1 MIANQ
6 DQNNQFR
13 GHPSPVTKNGFKAKI
28 RNFILGTFTCFM
40 VSTSLQAAQT
50 VCIFD
55 LLGRAGE
62 SYKLMKEWAL
72 AAKTW
77 GADVKLVAYQ
87 KEEQADKDFKA
98 GKCDAVA
105 MTTMRSREYNKF
117 AGSID
122 ALGGVPSN
130 DISKKA
136 IAYVLDERNA
146 KRLVSTIKG
155 EKYEV
160 AAISPLGIAYIFVR
174 DKSINTIEKGIGK
187 KFAYLHYD
195 VAQKMA
201 IDRVGAIGVPSDI
214 SNFVKKFN
222 NGEVDSIAA
231 PGYAFKPL
239 EIYKGLGTQG
249 AMFTFPVVN
258 VTGDLIIR
266 QDKFPPNFG
275 KNSRAWSLKQLPKTF
290 NMIKRIESEI
300 PAKYKLNVSAD
311 DKLRYQKLLRDG
323 RIELTE
329 RGIYDPAMMRVLK
342 KARCTVERTNF
353 ECSLD
358 GE

>member
-1 MIANQ
+1 MKMKMKNLFLASVLGALYSQSASANTQ
-6 DQNNQFR
+6 
-13 GHPSPVTKNGFKAKI
+13 
-28 RNFILGTFTCFM
+28 
-40 VSTSLQAAQT
+40 QT

-62 SYKLMKEWAL
+62 SYKLMEEWAL

-77 GADVKLVAYQ
+77 GADIKLLAYQ
-87 KEEQADKDFKA
+87 KEELADKDFKN

-130 DISKKA
+130 EISKKA
-136 IAYVLDERNA
+136 ITYALDERNA
-146 KRLVSTIKG
+146 KRLVTTIKG

-174 DKSINTIEKGIGK
+174 DRSMNTIEKGIGK

-195 VAQKMA
+195 IAQKMA
-201 IDRVGAIGVPSDI
+201 VERVGAIGVPSDI
-214 SNFVKKFN
+214 SNFARKFN
-222 NGEVDSIAA
+222 TGEVDSIAA

-239 EIYKGLGTQG
+239 EIYKGLGNKG
-249 AMFTFPVVN
+249 AMFNFPVVN
-258 VTGDLIIR
+258 VTGDLILR
-266 QDKFPPNFG
+266 QAKFPEGFG
-275 KNSRAWSLKQLPKTF
+275 QKSRAWSLGQLPKTYT
-290 NMIKRIESEI
+290 ILKRIEAEI
-300 PAKYKLNVSAD
+300 PTKYKLNVSAE
-311 DKLRYQKLLRDG
+311 DKIRYQKLLRDG
-323 RIELTE
+323 RIELTQ
-329 RGIYDPAMMRVLK
+329 RGIYDPSMIRVLK
-342 KARCTVERTNF
+342 RARCAVERTNF
-353 ECSLD
+353 ECSLG

>member
-1 MIANQ
+1 MNAKKILFAALTTLLVSN
-6 DQNNQFR
+6 
-13 GHPSPVTKNGFKAKI
+13 SAKAD
-28 RNFILGTFTCFM
+28 
-40 VSTSLQAAQT
+40 QT

-62 SYKLMKEWAL
+62 SYKLMEEWVL
-72 AAKTW
+72 ASKNW

-87 KEEQADKDFKA
+87 KEEQADRDFKN

-130 DISKKA
+130 DIARRA
-136 IAYVLDERNA
+136 ISYALDQRNA
-146 KRLVSTIKG
+146 KRLVSTMKG

-160 AAISPLGIAYIFVR
+160 AAIAPLGIAYIFVR
-174 DKSINTIEKGIGK
+174 DRSMDTIEKGIGK

-195 VAQKMA
+195 IAQKIA
-201 IDRVGAIGVPSDI
+201 IERVGAIGVPSDI
-214 SNFVKKFN
+214 STFVGKFN
-222 NGEVDSIAA
+222 RGEVDSIAA
-231 PGYAFKPL
+231 PAYAFKPL
-239 EIYKGLGTQG
+239 EIYKGLGKSG
-249 AMFTFPVVN
+249 AMFTFPLIN
-258 VTGDLIIR
+258 VTGNLIIR
-266 QDKFPPNFG
+266 QNKFPEGFG
-275 KNSRAWSLKQLPKTF
+275 QNSRAWSLRQLPKAMNT
-290 NMIKRIESEI
+290 IRRLEAEI
-300 PAKYKLNVSAD
+300 PARYKLNVTAE

-329 RGIYDPAMMRVLK
+329 RGIYDPVMMRVLK
-342 KARCTVERTNF
+342 RARCTVERTNF
-353 ECSLD
+353 ECSLG

>member
-1 MIANQ
+1 MKNLFLASVLGALCSQSASANTQ
-6 DQNNQFR
+6 
-13 GHPSPVTKNGFKAKI
+13 
-28 RNFILGTFTCFM
+28 
-40 VSTSLQAAQT
+40 QT

-62 SYKLMKEWAL
+62 SYKLMEEWAL

-77 GADVKLVAYQ
+77 GADIKLLAYQ
-87 KEEQADKDFKA
+87 KEELADKDFKN

-130 DISKKA
+130 EISKKA
-136 IAYVLDERNA
+136 ITYALDERNA
-146 KRLVSTIKG
+146 KRLVTTIKG

-174 DKSINTIEKGIGK
+174 DRSMNTIEKGIGK

-195 VAQKMA
+195 IAQKMA
-201 IDRVGAIGVPSDI
+201 VERVGAIGVPSDI
-214 SNFVKKFN
+214 SNFARKFN
-222 NGEVDSIAA
+222 TGEVDSIAA

-239 EIYKGLGTQG
+239 EIYKGLGNKG
-249 AMFTFPVVN
+249 AMFNFPVVN
-258 VTGDLIIR
+258 VTGDLILR
-266 QDKFPPNFG
+266 QAKFPEGFG
-275 KNSRAWSLKQLPKTF
+275 QKSRAWSLGQLPKTYT
-290 NMIKRIESEI
+290 ILKRIEAEI
-300 PAKYKLNVSAD
+300 PTKYKLNVSAE
-311 DKLRYQKLLRDG
+311 DKIRYQKLLRDG
-323 RIELTE
+323 RIELTQ
-329 RGIYDPAMMRVLK
+329 RGIYDPSMIRVLK
-342 KARCTVERTNF
+342 RARCAVERTNF
-353 ECSLD
+353 ECSLG

>member
-1 MIANQ
+1 MNAKKILFAALTTLLVSN
-6 DQNNQFR
+6 
-13 GHPSPVTKNGFKAKI
+13 SAKAD
-28 RNFILGTFTCFM
+28 
-40 VSTSLQAAQT
+40 QT

-62 SYKLMKEWAL
+62 SYKLMEEWAL
-72 AAKTW
+72 ASKNW

-87 KEEQADKDFKA
+87 KEEQADRDFKN

-130 DISKKA
+130 DIARRA
-136 IAYVLDERNA
+136 ISYALDQRNA
-146 KRLVSTIKG
+146 KRLVSTMKG

-160 AAISPLGIAYIFVR
+160 AAIAPLGIAYIFVR
-174 DKSINTIEKGIGK
+174 DRSMDTIEKGIGK

-195 VAQKMA
+195 IEQKIA
-201 IDRVGAIGVPSDI
+201 IERVGAIGVPSDI
-214 SNFVKKFN
+214 STFVGKFN
-222 NGEVDSIAA
+222 RGEVDSIAA
-231 PGYAFKPL
+231 PAYAFKPL
-239 EIYKGLGTQG
+239 EIYKGLGKSG
-249 AMFTFPVVN
+249 AMFTFPLIN
-258 VTGDLIIR
+258 VTGNLIIR
-266 QDKFPPNFG
+266 QNKFPEGFG
-275 KNSRAWSLKQLPKTF
+275 QNSRAWSLRQLPKAMNT
-290 NMIKRIESEI
+290 IRRLEAEI
-300 PAKYKLNVSAD
+300 PARYKLNVTAE

-329 RGIYDPAMMRVLK
+329 RGIYDPVMMRVLK
-342 KARCTVERTNF
+342 RARCTVERTNF
-353 ECSLD
+353 ECSLG

>member
-1 MIANQ
+1 MDYLAMNAKKILFAALTTLLVSN
-6 DQNNQFR
+6 
-13 GHPSPVTKNGFKAKI
+13 SAKAD
-28 RNFILGTFTCFM
+28 
-40 VSTSLQAAQT
+40 QT

-62 SYKLMKEWAL
+62 SYNLMEEWAL
-72 AAKTW
+72 ASKNW

-87 KEEQADKDFKA
+87 KEEQADRDFKN

-130 DISKKA
+130 DIARRA
-136 IAYVLDERNA
+136 ISYALDQRNA
-146 KRLVSTIKG
+146 KRLVSTMKG

-160 AAISPLGIAYIFVR
+160 AAIAPLGIAYIFVR
-174 DKSINTIEKGIGK
+174 DRSMDTIEKGIGK

-195 VAQKMA
+195 IAQKIA
-201 IDRVGAIGVPSDI
+201 IERVGAIGVPSDI
-214 SNFVKKFN
+214 STFVGKFN
-222 NGEVDSIAA
+222 RGEVDSIAA
-231 PGYAFKPL
+231 PAYAFKPL
-239 EIYKGLGTQG
+239 EIYKGLGKSG
-249 AMFTFPVVN
+249 AMFTFPLIN
-258 VTGDLIIR
+258 VTGNLIIR
-266 QDKFPPNFG
+266 QNKFPEGFG
-275 KNSRAWSLKQLPKTF
+275 QNSRAWSLRQLPKAMNT
-290 NMIKRIESEI
+290 IRRLEAEI
-300 PAKYKLNVSAD
+300 PARYKLNVTAE

-329 RGIYDPAMMRVLK
+329 RGIYDPVMMRVLK
-342 KARCTVERTNF
+342 RARCTVERTNF
-353 ECSLD
+353 ECSLG

>member
-1 MIANQ
+1 MNAKKILFAALTTLLVSN
-6 DQNNQFR
+6 
-13 GHPSPVTKNGFKAKI
+13 SAKAD
-28 RNFILGTFTCFM
+28 
-40 VSTSLQAAQT
+40 QT

-62 SYKLMKEWAL
+62 SYKLMEEWAL
-72 AAKTW
+72 ASKNW

-87 KEEQADKDFKA
+87 KEEQADRDFKN

-130 DISKKA
+130 DIARRA
-136 IAYVLDERNA
+136 ISYALDQRNA
-146 KRLVSTIKG
+146 KRLVSTMKG

-160 AAISPLGIAYIFVR
+160 AAIAPLGIAYIFVR
-174 DKSINTIEKGIGK
+174 DRSMDTIEKGIGK

-195 VAQKMA
+195 IAQKIA
-201 IDRVGAIGVPSDI
+201 IERVGAIGVPSDI
-214 SNFVKKFN
+214 STFVGKFN
-222 NGEVDSIAA
+222 RGEVDSIAA
-231 PGYAFKPL
+231 PAYAFKPL
-239 EIYKGLGTQG
+239 EIYKGLGKSG
-249 AMFTFPVVN
+249 AMFTFPLIN
-258 VTGDLIIR
+258 VTGNLIIR
-266 QDKFPPNFG
+266 QNKFPEGFG
-275 KNSRAWSLKQLPKTF
+275 QNSRAWSLRQLPKAMNT
-290 NMIKRIESEI
+290 IRRLEAEI
-300 PAKYKLNVSAD
+300 PARYKLNVTAE

-329 RGIYDPAMMRVLK
+329 RGIYDPVMMRVLK
-342 KARCTVERTNF
+342 RARCTVERTNF
-353 ECSLD
+353 ECSLG

>member
-1 MIANQ
+1 MKMKNLFLASVLGALCSQSASANTQ
-6 DQNNQFR
+6 
-13 GHPSPVTKNGFKAKI
+13 
-28 RNFILGTFTCFM
+28 
-40 VSTSLQAAQT
+40 QT

-62 SYKLMKEWAL
+62 SYKLMEEWAL

-77 GADVKLVAYQ
+77 GADIKLLAYQ
-87 KEEQADKDFKA
+87 KEELADKDFKN

-130 DISKKA
+130 EISKKA
-136 IAYVLDERNA
+136 ITYALDERNA
-146 KRLVSTIKG
+146 KRLVTTIKG

-174 DKSINTIEKGIGK
+174 DRSMNTIEKGIGK

-195 VAQKMA
+195 IAQKMA
-201 IDRVGAIGVPSDI
+201 VERVGAIGVPSDI
-214 SNFVKKFN
+214 SNFARKFN
-222 NGEVDSIAA
+222 TGEVDSIAA

-239 EIYKGLGTQG
+239 EIYKGLGNKG
-249 AMFTFPVVN
+249 AMFNFPVVN
-258 VTGDLIIR
+258 VTGDLILR
-266 QDKFPPNFG
+266 QAKFPEGFG
-275 KNSRAWSLKQLPKTF
+275 QKSRAWSLGQLPKTYT
-290 NMIKRIESEI
+290 ILKRIEAEI
-300 PAKYKLNVSAD
+300 PTKYKLNVSAE
-311 DKLRYQKLLRDG
+311 DKIRYQKLLRDG
-323 RIELTE
+323 RIELTQ
-329 RGIYDPAMMRVLK
+329 RGIYDPSMIRVLK
-342 KARCTVERTNF
+342 RARCAVERTNF
-353 ECSLD
+353 ECSLG

>member
-1 MIANQ
+1 MDYLAMNAKKILFTALTTLLVSN
-6 DQNNQFR
+6 
-13 GHPSPVTKNGFKAKI
+13 SAKAD
-28 RNFILGTFTCFM
+28 
-40 VSTSLQAAQT
+40 QT

-62 SYKLMKEWAL
+62 SYKLMEEWAL
-72 AAKTW
+72 ASKNW

-87 KEEQADKDFKA
+87 KEEQADRDFKN

-130 DISKKA
+130 DIARRA
-136 IAYVLDERNA
+136 ISYALDQRNA
-146 KRLVSTIKG
+146 KRLVSTMKG

-160 AAISPLGIAYIFVR
+160 AAIAPLGIAYIFVR
-174 DKSINTIEKGIGK
+174 DRSMDTIEKGIGK

-195 VAQKMA
+195 IAQKIA
-201 IDRVGAIGVPSDI
+201 IERVGAIGVPSDI
-214 SNFVKKFN
+214 STFVGKFN
-222 NGEVDSIAA
+222 RGEVDSIAA
-231 PGYAFKPL
+231 PAYAFKPL
-239 EIYKGLGTQG
+239 EIYKGLGKSG
-249 AMFTFPVVN
+249 AMFTFPLIN
-258 VTGDLIIR
+258 VTGNLIIR
-266 QDKFPPNFG
+266 QNKFPEGFG
-275 KNSRAWSLKQLPKTF
+275 QNSRAWSLRQLPKAMNT
-290 NMIKRIESEI
+290 IRRLEAEI
-300 PAKYKLNVSAD
+300 PARYKLNVTAE

-329 RGIYDPAMMRVLK
+329 RGIYDPVMMRVLK
-342 KARCTVERTNF
+342 RARCTVERTNF
-353 ECSLD
+353 ECSLG

>member
-1 MIANQ
+1 MKMKLKNLFLALILSALCSQSALANTQ
-6 DQNNQFR
+6 
-13 GHPSPVTKNGFKAKI
+13 
-28 RNFILGTFTCFM
+28 
-40 VSTSLQAAQT
+40 QT

-62 SYKLMKEWAL
+62 SYKLMEEWAL
-72 AAKTW
+72 AAKNW
-77 GADVKLVAYQ
+77 GADIKLLAYQ
-87 KEEQADKDFKA
+87 KEELADKDFKN

-130 DISKKA
+130 EISKKA
-136 IAYVLDERNA
+136 ISYVLDERNA
-146 KRLVSTIKG
+146 KRLVTTIKG

-174 DKSINTIEKGIGK
+174 DRSMDTIEKGIGK

-195 VAQKMA
+195 IAQKMA
-201 IDRVGAIGVPSDI
+201 VERVGAIGVPSDI
-214 SNFVKKFN
+214 SNFARKFN
-222 NGEVDSIAA
+222 SGEVDSIAA

-239 EIYKGLGTQG
+239 EIYKGLGNKG

-258 VTGDLIIR
+258 VTGDLILR
-266 QDKFPPNFG
+266 QAKFPEGFG
-275 KNSRAWSLKQLPKTF
+275 QKSRAWSLRQLPKTYS
-290 NMIKRIESEI
+290 ILKRIEAEI
-300 PAKYKLNVSAD
+300 PAKYKLNVSAE
-311 DKLRYQKLLRDG
+311 DKIRYQKLLRDG
-323 RIELTE
+323 RIELTQ
-329 RGIYDPAMMRVLK
+329 RGIYDPNMIRVLK
-342 KARCTVERTNF
+342 RARCAVERTNF
-353 ECSLD
+353 ECSLG